1 MTALDELEAKGVDSA
16 FLQSLREMGVGS
28 AGEVAA
34 LNGLTE
40 KELNE
45 YVALWQQK
53 NELATE
59 AAKKELVDLQTET
72 VDKIAS
78 LVEETKTS
86 ISGYQKTYDKALKDL
101 GVAVKK
107 QVEDTD
113 KVLTDTA
120 ATTILKTAPSVGTD
134 MVDGI
139 IEGLNNRSGT
149 LYSTISSII
158 SSAIASAQAAAEI
171 ASPSKVMRDLIG
183 KNLIRGAIV
192 GIEAESGNLYTT
204 MRNVVDNTVS
214 TAQGGVSSGVQP
226 ARGTVV
232 YFTQNNNSPKALS
245 PYEVYRQTKI
255 ANRMI
260 LEGR

>member
-1 MTALDELEAKGVDSA
+1 
-16 FLQSLREMGVGS
+16 
-28 AGEVAA
+28 
-34 LNGLTE
+34 
-40 KELNE
+40 
-45 YVALWQQK
+45 
-53 NELATE
+53 
-59 AAKKELVDLQTET
+59 
-72 VDKIAS
+72 
-78 LVEETKTS
+78 
-86 ISGYQKTYDKALKDL
+86 
-101 GVAVKK
+101 
-107 QVEDTD
+107 
-113 KVLTDTA
+113 
-120 ATTILKTAPSVGTD
+120 

-192 GIEAESGNLYTT
+192 GIEAESGNLYAT

-214 TAQGGVSSGVQP
+214 MAQGGASSGVQS
-226 ARGTVV
+226 AGGTVV